1 MRKTS
6 YLALIACAGLLPASA
21 CFAQSAPAVPAKT
34 AAGSA
39 PVGAA
44 NAAPANAQ
52 SASAPAAAT
61 SARGALAEG
70 QAAASDLRPVV
81 DATPIAEP
89 KLVRAAEKG
98 DHDAAM
104 AMLRSGA
111 NAREVDADG
120 TTALHWSAHF
130 DDIELTTALLKGG
143 ADARATNQYGAS
155 PMSMAAEIG
164 SARVLEALLKAGADV
179 ESPTPEGQTA
189 LMAVAR
195 TGKVDAAKL
204 LLKHRANP
212 NATEQWGGQSALM
225 WAAAQSQPEMIRVL
239 IKGGAKVDMRAT
251 VHDWQRRVTAEG
263 RPKDLNR
270 GGFTALLYAARESCI
285 PCAKELL
292 DQGADINLGDP
303 DGITP
308 LIIALSNIHW
318 DMGKFLVERGADVN
332 LWDFYGQTPLYAAVD
347 MNTLPK
353 GRRVELP
360 ALDDTTGLEV
370 ITMLLDRG
378 ANPNPQ
384 LKLRLPWR
392 QVPYDRYTEP
402 MLNIGVTPL
411 IRASKAGDIPVIK
424 LLLAHGALPNLPNF
438 NGDTPLMAACAK
450 GWINSPSRGANYTE
464 EQALEVYGLLRAAGA
479 DVNARTHFNETALHS
494 AALRGWNKI
503 VQKLIADGAELDV
516 KDGNGLTPIDFAMG
530 RIPKGFNERNP
541 EVRTETVALLKAS
554 GAKLENPDAKFPAAL
569 TPRIRAWLPTDTAL
583 IPPQ

>member
-6 YLALIACAGLLPASA
+6 IPAVLMACAGVVSASA
-21 CFAQSAPAVPAKT
+21 CFAQSAPA
-34 AAGSA
+34 
-39 PVGAA
+39 
-44 NAAPANAQ
+44 
-52 SASAPAAAT
+52 
-61 SARGALAEG
+61 ARGALAEG
-70 QAAASDLRPVV
+70 KVAAEDLRPVV

-89 KLVRAAEKG
+89 KLVRAAERG
-98 DHDAAM
+98 DRATVQ
-104 AMLRSGA
+104 AMLSAGA
-111 NAREVDADG
+111 DARETDADG
-120 TTALHWSAHF
+120 TTALHWAAHLG
-130 DDIELTTALLKGG
+130 DVDLTKDLLKAG
-143 ADARATNQYGAS
+143 ADPRATNQYGAT
-155 PMSMAAEIG
+155 PMSSAAEIG
-164 SARVLEALLKAGADV
+164 SAGVLEALLKAGADV

-195 TGKVDAAKL
+195 TGKVDAARL

-212 NATEQWGGQSALM
+212 NATEQWGGQTALM

-263 RPKDLNR
+263 RPKDMNR

-303 DGITP
+303 DGVTP
-308 LIIALSNIHW
+308 LIVALTNIHW
-318 DMGKFLVERGADVN
+318 DMGKFLIERGADVN

-360 ALDDTTGLEV
+360 ALDETSGLDV

-450 GWINSPSRGANYTE
+450 GWINSPTRGANYSE
-464 EQALEVYGLLRAAGA
+464 DQALEVYDLLRAAGA

-494 AALRGWNKI
+494 AALRGWNRI
-503 VQKLIADGAELDV
+503 VKKLIADGAELDV
-516 KDGNGLTPIDFAMG
+516 KDGNGLTAIDFAMG

-554 GAKLENPDAKFPAAL
+554 GASVENPDAKFPAAL

>member
-1 MRKTS
+1 MRTTNFRA
-6 YLALIACAGLLPASA
+6 LLIACGALVPAGA
-21 CFAQSAPAVPAKT
+21 CFAQSAPVPAK
-34 AAGSA
+34 AAAS
-39 PVGAA
+39 
-44 NAAPANAQ
+44 NAAV
-52 SASAPAAAT
+52 ASAPPAAAASSGT
-61 SARGALAEG
+61 AASGDSARGALAEG
-70 QAAASDLRPVV
+70 KASQADIRPIV
-81 DATPIAEP
+81 DAIPLPVP
-89 KLVRAAEKG
+89 KLVRSAERG
-98 DHDAAM
+98 DHEGTLALLKA
-104 AMLRSGA
+104 GA
-111 NAREVDADG
+111 NARETDADG
-120 TTALHWSAHF
+120 TTALHWAAHF
-130 DDIELTTALLKGG
+130 DDVELTKALLKAG
-143 ADARATNQYGAS
+143 ADARAVNQYGAT
-155 PMSMAAEIG
+155 PMSSAAEIG
-164 SARVLEALLKAGADV
+164 SKDVLEALLKAGADV
-179 ESPTPEGQTA
+179 ESPNPEGQTA
-189 LMAVAR
+189 LMSVAR
-195 TGKVDAAKL
+195 TGKVEAARV

-225 WAAAQSQPEMIRVL
+225 WAAAQGQAEMIRVL
-239 IKGGAKVDMRAT
+239 IQGGAKVDLRAT

-263 RPKDLNR
+263 RPKDMNR

-292 DQGADINLGDP
+292 DRGADINLGDP
-303 DGITP
+303 DGVTP

-318 DMGKFLVERGADVN
+318 DMGRFLIERGADVN

-360 ALDDTTGLEV
+360 AVDDTTGLDI

-378 ANPNPQ
+378 ANPNAQ

-411 IRASKAGDIPVIK
+411 IRATKAGDIPVIK

-464 EQALEVYGLLRAAGA
+464 EQALEVYDLLRAAGA

-503 VQKLIADGAELDV
+503 VKKLIADGAELDV

-541 EVRTETVALLKAS
+541 EVRTDTVALLKAS
-554 GAKLENPDAKFPAAL
+554 GAKVENPDAKFPAAL
-569 TPRIRAWLPTDTAL
+569 TPHIRAWLPTDTAL